1 MSSFCASHHQ
11 LRHHQRWMSYFGVKL
26 HLYCKW
32 HTKMRSCFLLRESA
46 GTGIIILARVWVSSF
61 QESLRLT
68 MTQILSFENFGLDYH
83 HKECQLSLSPSASPS
98 SLFLS
103 DRIAH
108 RQSTQCFPLNKPH
121 VSSQKRSSVWS
132 EEGGERHRKNVERL
146 SVHKDID
153 VWLREKK
160 EEWKAVG

>member
-1 MSSFCASHHQ
+1 
-11 LRHHQRWMSYFGVKL
+11 MSYFGVKL

-46 GTGIIILARVWVSSF
+46 GTGIIILARVWVASF

-68 MTQILSFENFGLDYH
+68 MTQIPSFENFGLDYQ

-103 DRIAH
+103 DRIAR

-121 VSSQKRSSVWS
+121 VSSQKIQCVIRGGRREAQEKRGKVKCTQRYWRVTQR
-132 EEGGERHRKNVERL
+132 EERGVESCRIVRH
-146 SVHKDID
+146 D
-153 VWLREKK
+153 
-160 EEWKAVG
+160 